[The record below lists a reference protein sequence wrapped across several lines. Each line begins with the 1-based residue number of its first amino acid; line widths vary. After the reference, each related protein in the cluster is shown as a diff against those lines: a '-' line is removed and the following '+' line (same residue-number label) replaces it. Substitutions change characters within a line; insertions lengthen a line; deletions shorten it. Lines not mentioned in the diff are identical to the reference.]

1 MCDFCHTFFFAT
13 IYSFVT
19 NVVYMLRIY
28 IFLSCFFITGF
39 TYAQDDL
46 LKDID
51 TLQTDSEVPQPAFK
65 ALQIVTAQS
74 TKLTAKN
81 EWYMVVAHRFGDIS
95 TGFKN
100 FFGLDDASTKLG
112 AIYGVTD
119 GLSLSLSRET
129 NMKTF
134 EMGAKYSLIKQ
145 SNDFPLNIVGYN
157 VIALNTDLDQ
167 DNYPNLRFSD
177 RLSYL
182 TQALISRRFSD
193 KFSLQLTPSYVH
205 KNIYEPTIE
214 NKDQFLAG
222 LGGRYK
228 ISKRI
233 SVNAEYF
240 VNFDSHN
247 FYKNPLSLGMD
258 IETGG
263 HVFQL
268 LFTNSQLNSDIGY
281 LTNALGKW
289 DKGQIFFGF
298 NLYRVF

>member
-1 MCDFCHTFFFAT
+1 MTKT
-13 IYSFVT
+13 
-19 NVVYMLRIY
+19 LL
-28 IFLSCFFITGF
+28 FLSILSSGIA
-39 TYAQDDL
+39 YSQEDL

-51 TLQTDSEVPQPAFK
+51 TIKTTSEISQPAFK
-65 ALQIVTAQS
+65 GLQVVTAQS

-81 EWYMVVAHRFGDIS
+81 EWYIVVAHRFGDLS

-112 AIYGVTD
+112 VIYGLTD

-134 EMGAKYSLIKQ
+134 EFGAKYKLLKQ
-145 SNDFPLNIVGYN
+145 SDNFPVEIVGYN
-157 VIALNTDLDQ
+157 VMAVNTDLDK
-167 DNYPNLRFSD
+167 DNYPHLQFGD

-182 TQALISRRFSD
+182 TQALISRRFND
-193 KFSLQLTPSYVH
+193 NFSLQLTPSYIH
-205 KNIYEPTIE
+205 KNLYEPTIE
-214 NKDQFLAG
+214 NNNQFLTG

-233 SVNAEYF
+233 SINAEYF
-240 VNFDSHN
+240 VNFDNHS

-268 LFTNSQLNSDIGY
+268 LFSNSQLNSDIGY
-281 LTNALGKW
+281 LSNAAGDWGK
-289 DKGQIFFGF
+289 GHIFFGF

>member
-1 MCDFCHTFFFAT
+1 MTKT
-13 IYSFVT
+13 
-19 NVVYMLRIY
+19 LL
-28 IFLSCFFITGF
+28 FLSMF
-39 TYAQDDL
+39 TSILAFSQEDL

-51 TLQTDSEVPQPAFK
+51 TLTTTENNPPAFK
-65 ALQIVTAQS
+65 ALQIVTGQS
-74 TKLTAKN
+74 TKLTAKK
-81 EWYMVVAHRFGDIS
+81 EWYIVVAHRFGDVS

-112 AIYGVTD
+112 VIYGVTD

-134 EMGAKYSLIKQ
+134 EFGAKYKLLKQ
-145 SNDFPLNIVGYN
+145 NEDFPVEIVGYN
-157 VIALNTDLDQ
+157 VMAMNTDLDK
-167 DNYPNLRFSD
+167 DNYPNLQFGD

-193 KFSLQLTPSYVH
+193 GFSLQLSPSYVH
-205 KNIYEPTIE
+205 KNLYDPAIE
-214 NKDQFLAG
+214 NSDQFLAG
-222 LGGRYK
+222 LGARYK

-233 SVNAEYF
+233 SINAEYF
-240 VNFDSHN
+240 VNFDNHS

-268 LFTNSQLNSDIGY
+268 LFSNSQLNSDIGY
-281 LTNALGKW
+281 LTNATGKW

>member
-1 MCDFCHTFFFAT
+1 MTKT
-13 IYSFVT
+13 LLLLS
-19 NVVYMLRIY
+19 MLSSALA
-28 IFLSCFFITGF
+28 FS
-39 TYAQDDL
+39 QEDL

-51 TLQTDSEVPQPAFK
+51 TIKTNTENSQPAFK
-65 ALQIVTAQS
+65 ALQIVTGQS
-74 TKLTAKN
+74 TKLSAKN
-81 EWYMVVAHRFGDIS
+81 EWYIVVAHRFGDIS

-112 AIYGVTD
+112 VIYGATD
-119 GLSLSLSRET
+119 WLSLNLSRET
-129 NMKTF
+129 NQKTF
-134 EMGAKYSLIKQ
+134 ELGGKYRLLEQ
-145 SNDFPLNIVGYN
+145 NDSFPLNVVGYN
-157 VIALNTDLDQ
+157 VMAINTDLDK
-167 DNYPNLRFSD
+167 DNYPHLQFGD

-193 KFSLQLTPSYVH
+193 DFSLQLTPSYVH
-205 KNIYEPTIE
+205 KNLYEPNIE
-214 NKDQFLAG
+214 DKNQFLAG

-233 SVNAEYF
+233 SINAEYF
-240 VNFDSHN
+240 VNFDNHS

-268 LFTNSQLNSDIGY
+268 LFSNSQLNSDIGY
-281 LTNALGKW
+281 LTNATGNWGK
-289 DKGQIFFGF
+289 GHIYFGF

>member
-1 MCDFCHTFFFAT
+1 MTKT
-13 IYSFVT
+13 
-19 NVVYMLRIY
+19 LL
-28 IFLSCFFITGF
+28 FLSMFITGF
-39 TYAQDDL
+39 AFAQDDL

-51 TLQTDSEVPQPAFK
+51 TIQAKTPDTEQPAFK
-65 ALQIVTAQS
+65 ALQIVTGQS
-74 TKLTAKN
+74 TKLPAKN
-81 EWYMVVAHRFGDIS
+81 EWYIVVAHRFGDVS
-95 TGFKN
+95 KGFKD

-112 AIYGVTD
+112 VIYGITD
-119 GLSLSLSRET
+119 GISVSLSRET
-129 NMKTF
+129 NLKTF
-134 EMGAKYSLIKQ
+134 EGAVKYKLIKQ
-145 SNDFPLNIVGYN
+145 SENFPVDIAGYN
-157 VIALNTDLDQ
+157 VMAVNTDLSK
-167 DNYPNLRFSD
+167 DNYPHLQFGD

-205 KNIYEPTIE
+205 KNLYEPLIE
-214 NKDQFLAG
+214 DKNQFLTG

-233 SVNAEYF
+233 SINAEYF
-240 VNFDSHN
+240 VNFDNHS

-281 LTNALGKW
+281 LTNAAGKW
-289 DKGQIFFGF
+289 EKGQIFFGF

>member
-1 MCDFCHTFFFAT
+1 MFASVF
-13 IYSFVT
+13 SF
-19 NVVYMLRIY
+19 
-28 IFLSCFFITGF
+28 
-39 TYAQDDL
+39 AQEDL

-51 TLQTDSEVPQPAFK
+51 TVQTKNTDVSQPAFK
-65 ALQIVTAQS
+65 ALQIVTGQS
-74 TKLTAKN
+74 TKLPAMN
-81 EWYMVVAHRFGDIS
+81 EWYIVVAHRFGDVS
-95 TGFKN
+95 KGFKD

-112 AIYGVTD
+112 VIYGVTD
-119 GLSLSLSRET
+119 GVSVSLSRET
-129 NMKTF
+129 NLKTF
-134 EMGAKYSLIKQ
+134 EGGVKYRLVKQ
-145 SNDFPLNIVGYN
+145 NENAPVDIVGYN
-157 VIALNTDLDQ
+157 VLAVNTDLSK
-167 DNYPNLRFSD
+167 DNYPYLQFGD

-205 KNIYEPTIE
+205 KNLYEPTIE
-214 NKDQFLAG
+214 DKNQFLAG

-228 ISKRI
+228 ISKRVSI
-233 SVNAEYF
+233 NAEYF
-240 VNFDSHN
+240 VNFDNHS

-281 LTNALGKW
+281 LTNAAGKW

>member
-1 MCDFCHTFFFAT
+1 MTKT
-13 IYSFVT
+13 
-19 NVVYMLRIY
+19 LL
-28 IFLSCFFITGF
+28 FLSVLISNLA
-39 TYAQDDL
+39 YSQEDL

-51 TLQTDSEVPQPAFK
+51 TLKTTETSPPAFK
-65 ALQIVTAQS
+65 ALQVVTGQS

-81 EWYMVVAHRFGDIS
+81 EWYIVVAHRFGDIS

-112 AIYGVTD
+112 VIYGVTD

-134 EMGAKYSLIKQ
+134 EGAAKYKLVKQ
-145 SNDFPLNIVGYN
+145 NENFPVDIVGYN
-157 VIALNTDLDQ
+157 VMGVNTDLDK
-167 DNYPNLRFSD
+167 DNYPHLKFGD

-182 TQALISRRFSD
+182 TQALISRRFND
-193 KFSLQLTPSYVH
+193 KFSLQLSPSYIH
-205 KNIYEPTIE
+205 KNLYDPNIE
-214 NKDQFLAG
+214 DKNQFLAG

-228 ISKRI
+228 VSKRI

-240 VNFDSHN
+240 VNFDNHS
-247 FYKNPLSLGMD
+247 FYKNPLSLGVD

-281 LTNALGKW
+281 LSNATGEWGK
-289 DKGQIFFGF
+289 GHIFFGF

>member
-1 MCDFCHTFFFAT
+1 MTKT
-13 IYSFVT
+13 
-19 NVVYMLRIY
+19 LL
-28 IFLSCFFITGF
+28 FLSVFASGILF
-39 TYAQDDL
+39 AQDDL

-51 TLQTDSEVPQPAFK
+51 TVQAPVENSQPAFK
-65 ALQIVTAQS
+65 ALQIVTGQS
-74 TKLTAKN
+74 TKLSAKN
-81 EWYMVVAHRFGDIS
+81 EWYIVVAHRFGDVS
-95 TGFKN
+95 RGFKD

-112 AIYGVTD
+112 VIYGATD
-119 GLSLSLSRET
+119 WLSLSLSRET
-129 NMKTF
+129 NLKTF
-134 EMGAKYSLIKQ
+134 EGGAKYRLLKQ
-145 SNDFPLNIVGYN
+145 NENFPVDVAGYH
-157 VIALNTDLDQ
+157 VMAVNTDLSK
-167 DNYPNLRFSD
+167 DNYPYLKFND

-193 KFSLQLTPSYVH
+193 SFSLQLTPSYVH
-205 KNIYEPTIE
+205 KNLYDPAVEDK
-214 NKDQFLAG
+214 NQFLAG

-233 SVNAEYF
+233 SINAEYF
-240 VNFDSHN
+240 VNFDHHS

-281 LTNALGKW
+281 LTNAAGRW

>member
-1 MCDFCHTFFFAT
+1 MFSSVLAF
-13 IYSFVT
+13 S
-19 NVVYMLRIY
+19 
-28 IFLSCFFITGF
+28 
-39 TYAQDDL
+39 QEDL

-51 TLQTDSEVPQPAFK
+51 TISTTNSSSPPAFK
-65 ALQIVTAQS
+65 ALQIVTGQS

-81 EWYMVVAHRFGDIS
+81 EWYVVIAHRFGDVS
-95 TGFKN
+95 EGFKN

-112 AIYGVTD
+112 VIYGVTD
-119 GLSLSLSRET
+119 GISLSLSRET

-134 EMGAKYSLIKQ
+134 EFGAKYKLLKQ
-145 SNDFPLNIVGYN
+145 NDEVPVDLVGYN
-157 VIALNTDLDQ
+157 VMALNTDLDTE
-167 DNYPNLRFSD
+167 NYSHLKFGD

-182 TQALISRRFSD
+182 TQALISRRFNEN
-193 KFSLQLTPSYVH
+193 FSLQLTPSYVH
-205 KNIYEPTIE
+205 KNLYEPTIE
-214 NKDQFLAG
+214 NNNQFLTG

-233 SVNAEYF
+233 SINAEYF
-240 VNFDSHN
+240 VNFDNHS

-268 LFTNSQLNSDIGY
+268 LFSNSQLNSDIGY
-281 LTNALGKW
+281 LTNATGKW
-289 DKGQIFFGF
+289 EKGQIFFGF

>member
-1 MCDFCHTFFFAT
+1 MTKTLF
-13 IYSFVT
+13 
-19 NVVYMLRIY
+19 
-28 IFLSCFFITGF
+28 FLSMLASSLTF
-39 TYAQDDL
+39 AQEDL

-51 TLQTDSEVPQPAFK
+51 TIQTNTEISQPAFK
-65 ALQIVTAQS
+65 ALQVVTGQS
-74 TKLTAKN
+74 TKLAAKN
-81 EWYMVVAHRFGDIS
+81 EWYIVVAHRFGDVS
-95 TGFKN
+95 KGFKD

-112 AIYGVTD
+112 VIYGVTD

-134 EMGAKYSLIKQ
+134 EGGVKYKLVKQ
-145 SNDFPLNIVGYN
+145 SENFPVDIVGYN
-157 VIALNTDLDQ
+157 VLAVNTDLSK
-167 DNYPNLRFSD
+167 DNYPDLQFGD

-205 KNIYEPTIE
+205 KNLYEPSIE
-214 NKDQFLAG
+214 DKNQFLTG

-233 SVNAEYF
+233 SINAEYF
-240 VNFDSHN
+240 VNFDNHS

-281 LTNALGKW
+281 LTNATGDWGK
-289 DKGQIFFGF
+289 GHIFFGF

>member
-1 MCDFCHTFFFAT
+1 MCMTKT
-13 IYSFVT
+13 
-19 NVVYMLRIY
+19 LL
-28 IFLSCFFITGF
+28 FLSIFASGF
-39 TYAQDDL
+39 AFAQEDL

-51 TLQTDSEVPQPAFK
+51 TIQTKTTDTSQPAFK
-65 ALQIVTAQS
+65 ALQIVTGQS
-74 TKLTAKN
+74 TKLPAKK
-81 EWYMVVAHRFGDIS
+81 EWYIVVAHRFGDVS
-95 TGFKN
+95 KGFKE

-112 AIYGVTD
+112 VIYGATD
-119 GLSLSLSRET
+119 WLSLSLSRET
-129 NMKTF
+129 NLKTF
-134 EMGAKYSLIKQ
+134 ESGAKYRLVKQ
-145 SNDFPLNIVGYN
+145 SENFPVDIVGYN
-157 VIALNTDLDQ
+157 VLAVNTDLSK
-167 DNYPNLRFSD
+167 DNYPHLQFGD

-193 KFSLQLTPSYVH
+193 DFSLQLTPSYVH
-205 KNIYEPTIE
+205 KNLYEPLIE
-214 NKDQFLAG
+214 DKNQFLTG

-233 SVNAEYF
+233 SINAEYF
-240 VNFDSHN
+240 VNFDNHS

-281 LTNALGKW
+281 LTNASGKW
-289 DKGQIFFGF
+289 EKGQIFFGF

>member
-1 MCDFCHTFFFAT
+1 MTKA
-13 IYSFVT
+13 
-19 NVVYMLRIY
+19 LL
-28 IFLSCFFITGF
+28 FLSVFSSFLA
-39 TYAQDDL
+39 YSQEDL

-51 TLQTDSEVPQPAFK
+51 TVSTKNSTSPPAFK
-65 ALQIVTAQS
+65 ALQIVTGQS
-74 TKLTAKN
+74 TKLTAKK
-81 EWYMVVAHRFGDIS
+81 EWYIVVAHRFGDVS

-112 AIYGVTD
+112 VIYGVTD
-119 GLSLSLSRET
+119 GISLSLSRET

-134 EMGAKYSLIKQ
+134 EFGAKYKLLKQ
-145 SNDFPLNIVGYN
+145 NDDVPVDVVGYN
-157 VIALNTDLDQ
+157 VMALNTDLKKES
-167 DNYPNLRFSD
+167 YPYLKFGD

-182 TQALISRRFSD
+182 TQALISRRFND
-193 KFSLQLTPSYVH
+193 QFSLQLSPSYVY
-205 KNIYEPTIE
+205 KNLYEPSVE
-214 NKDQFLAG
+214 NNSQFLTG

-233 SVNAEYF
+233 SINAEYF
-240 VNFDSHN
+240 VNFDHHS

-268 LFTNSQLNSDIGY
+268 LFSNSQLNSDIGY
-281 LTNALGKW
+281 LTNATGKW
-289 DKGQIFFGF
+289 EKGQIFFGF

>member
-1 MCDFCHTFFFAT
+1 MTKT
-13 IYSFVT
+13 
-19 NVVYMLRIY
+19 LL
-28 IFLSCFFITGF
+28 FLSVFASGLAS
-39 TYAQDDL
+39 AQEDL

-51 TLQTDSEVPQPAFK
+51 TLKTTTEVSQPAFK
-65 ALQIVTAQS
+65 ALQIVTGQS

-81 EWYMVVAHRFGDIS
+81 EWYIVVAHRFGDVS

-112 AIYGVTD
+112 VIYGVTD
-119 GLSLSLSRET
+119 KVSVSLSRET
-129 NMKTF
+129 NLKTF
-134 EMGAKYSLIKQ
+134 EGGVKYKLLSQ
-145 SNDFPLNIVGYN
+145 NENVPVDIVGYN
-157 VIALNTDLDQ
+157 VLALNTDLDK
-167 DNYPNLRFSD
+167 DNYPHLRFSD

-205 KNIYEPTIE
+205 KNLYDPAIE
-214 NKDQFLAG
+214 DKNQFLAG

-228 ISKRI
+228 VSKRI

-240 VNFDSHN
+240 VNFDDHS
-247 FYKNPLSLGMD
+247 FYKNPLSLGVD

-281 LTNALGKW
+281 LSNATGKW
-289 DKGQIFFGF
+289 GKGQIFFGF

>member
-1 MCDFCHTFFFAT
+1 MAKT
-13 IYSFVT
+13 
-19 NVVYMLRIY
+19 LL
-28 IFLSCFFITGF
+28 FLSVLISTLA
-39 TYAQDDL
+39 YSQEDL

-51 TLQTDSEVPQPAFK
+51 TIKTNTENSQPAFK
-65 ALQIVTAQS
+65 ALQIVTGQS
-74 TKLTAKN
+74 TKLAAKK
-81 EWYMVVAHRFGDIS
+81 EWYIVVAHRFGDIS

-119 GLSLSLSRET
+119 WLSLNLSRET
-129 NMKTF
+129 NQKTF
-134 EMGAKYSLIKQ
+134 ELGGKYKLLKQ
-145 SNDFPLNIVGYN
+145 NENFPVDVVGYN
-157 VIALNTDLDQ
+157 VLALNTDLDK
-167 DNYPNLRFSD
+167 DNYPGLHFGD

-182 TQALISRRFSD
+182 TQALISRRFD
-193 KFSLQLTPSYVH
+193 DNLSLQLTPSYIH
-205 KNIYEPTIE
+205 KNLYDPNIE
-214 NKDQFLAG
+214 DKNQFLTG

-233 SVNAEYF
+233 SINAEYF
-240 VNFDSHN
+240 VNFDNHS

-268 LFTNSQLNSDIGY
+268 VFSNSQLNSDIGY
-281 LTNALGKW
+281 LSNAVGNWGK
-289 DKGQIFFGF
+289 GHIYFGF